1 MTFLYPLGLLGL
13 IGVPILILIYIIKNK
28 YTEQTISSTYIW
40 TYSERFLK
48 KRKRLPKIAGLISLI
63 LQLLAIVIISV
74 AIAHPVLIFPNA
86 AYEYCFIIDASGS
99 MNIQNGSNTR
109 FEIGKDKIQQL
120 IEDSVDGGV
129 YTLIC
134 VGDTST
140 NVVFEREDSKKKALE
155 KLQEISV
162 SYGSADTTDALMT
175 AQGYFNENPAAK
187 TFFITD
193 HDYVRHDNVQIINV
207 AGSEENYALSGAGYT
222 IKNGVLTATVSVLSH
237 LNDAQLDIQ
246 LFVDDSETPV
256 MTNKES
262 VTANEALTS
271 IFEVELGD
279 FRMLRFVI
287 ANADSL
293 ALDNEITVYNAVSE
307 NAYTTLIVSQTPFF
321 FQSVMEAVGNSKVA
335 TITPEKY
342 EQALSGMD
350 TSLPAT
356 GYSLYVFDSYT
367 PPAMPVDGSVWLINQ
382 SKNMSESGFSVQ
394 GEVLLDEAV
403 PLELTTSTSSVTQKL
418 INNVRG
424 EDVYVFKYIKYGI
437 YSNFTTLYSY
447 NKQPLIFAGT
457 NSIGNREVVFAF
469 SLHDSNFPLLADFIP
484 VMKNLITY
492 SFPNVIEKV
501 NYTCGDTLEINVPSN
516 CTDIKV
522 ETPMGNT
529 EYPVS
534 GIAANELIL
543 DEPGVYTITL
553 TVGETLRK
561 YRVYCEM
568 PAGESDALTSEH
580 DFSLQG
586 EAGEGGRDGVYDDLI
601 IFMAFLAVFITVD
614 WMVYCYDKYQLR

>member
-1 MTFLYPLGLLGL
+1 
-13 IGVPILILIYIIKNK
+13 
-28 YTEQTISSTYIW
+28 
-40 TYSERFLK
+40 
-48 KRKRLPKIAGLISLI
+48 
-63 LQLLAIVIISV
+63 
-74 AIAHPVLIFPNA
+74 
-86 AYEYCFIIDASGS
+86 
-99 MNIQNGSNTR
+99 
-109 FEIGKDKIQQL
+109 
-120 IEDSVDGGV
+120 
-129 YTLIC
+129 
-134 VGDTST
+134 
-140 NVVFEREDSKKKALE
+140 
-155 KLQEISV
+155 
-162 SYGSADTTDALMT
+162 
-175 AQGYFNENPAAK
+175 
-187 TFFITD
+187 
-193 HDYVRHDNVQIINV
+193 
-207 AGSEENYALSGAGYT
+207 
-222 IKNGVLTATVSVLSH
+222 
-237 LNDAQLDIQ
+237 
-246 LFVDDSETPV
+246 
-256 MTNKES
+256 
-262 VTANEALTS
+262 
-271 IFEVELGD
+271 
-279 FRMLRFVI
+279 
-287 ANADSL
+287 
-293 ALDNEITVYNAVSE
+293 
-307 NAYTTLIVSQTPFF
+307 
-321 FQSVMEAVGNSKVA
+321 
-335 TITPEKY
+335 
-342 EQALSGMD
+342 
-350 TSLPAT
+350 
-356 GYSLYVFDSYT
+356 
-367 PPAMPVDGSVWLINQ
+367 MPVDGSVWLINQ

-403 PLELTTSTSSVTQKL
+403 PLELTTSSSSATQKL

-601 IFMAFLAVFITVD
+601 IFMAFLAIFITVD